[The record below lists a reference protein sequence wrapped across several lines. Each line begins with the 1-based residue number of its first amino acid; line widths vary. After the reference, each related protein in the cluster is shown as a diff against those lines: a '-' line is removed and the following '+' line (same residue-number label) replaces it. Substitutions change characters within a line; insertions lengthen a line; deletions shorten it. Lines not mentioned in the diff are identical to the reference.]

1 MKIDKWLKVL
11 IEENGSDLHLKV
23 GNNPIIRVNGELR
36 RLENEAVL
44 YQENLVE
51 IVEELIPNEKR
62 EKELV
67 EELST
72 DFSHSISGL
81 GRFRINISYT
91 RGSYLLVARAIPFDI
106 PTIEELKLPEVL
118 KTISKE
124 KNGIILVTGAT
135 GSGKSTTV
143 AAMLNYINETYGK
156 NIISFEEPIEYL
168 HKDKKSIISQKEIP
182 DDIKDYKSA
191 LKYVLRQDPDI
202 IFMGELRDQETIEA
216 AIKASETGHL
226 VISTLHTITAVK
238 TITRILD
245 YFPAHRT
252 KSLRY
257 QLAENIRAV
266 VSQRLLKTNNE
277 GKRVVTEIMLN
288 TGTVAELIS
297 TEEGMR
303 KIPEIIKKS
312 ESLGMRNFDNEI
324 LKLYKDDIIDFDT
337 AYEASTVK
345 TEIELAKSGISS
357 GRGLGEFY

>member
-1 MKIDKWLKVL
+1 MKIDKWLNILMEKK
-11 IEENGSDLHLKV
+11 GSDLHLKV
-23 GNNPIIRVNGELR
+23 GNTPIIRINGQLKRVE
-36 RLENEAVL
+36 EETKL
-44 YQENLVE
+44 YQEDLIK

-62 EKELV
+62 KKELA

-72 DFSHSISGL
+72 DFSYSISGL

-91 RGSYLLVARAIPFDI
+91 RGSYLLVVRAIPFDI

-118 KTISKE
+118 KNIARE

-182 DDIKDYKSA
+182 DDIRDYKSA

-245 YFPAHRT
+245 YFPSHRT

-266 VSQRLLKTNNE
+266 ISQRLLETIDE
-277 GKRVVTEIMLN
+277 GKRVVTEVMLN
-288 TGTVAELIS
+288 TGTIAELIT

-312 ESLGMRNFDNEI
+312 ENLGMKNFDSEI
-324 LKLYKDDIIDFDT
+324 LKLYKEEIVDFET
-337 AYEASTVK
+337 AYEASTIK
-345 TEIELAKSGISS
+345 TDIELAKSGISN
-357 GRGLGEFY
+357 GRSLEEYY